1 MLLKAKMDA
10 EQEPSERGWM
20 EGLVDG
26 RAWAAAHWVAGAMGS
41 WESRCTITQN
51 VFLFFLAHFHIDI
64 ILCASPAFWFIGG
77 GVVESLPF

>member
-51 VFLFFLAHFHIDI
+51 VFLFFLAHFT
-64 ILCASPAFWFIGG
+64 LTLFS
-77 GVVESLPF
+77 VLLLPFGLLGEGW